1 MFAFFVCCPTL
12 FKTPAMFDAVRN
24 NKRFVQIFLLLITV
38 PFALWGVESLRSV
51 GGGNDV
57 ATVGSAKVSLDEF
70 QKALREQQG
79 LMRSQFPEVDL
90 KLLDSPDV
98 RKKVLDNLVDQRLLS
113 LEADKLG
120 LVVSDAAL
128 HGAIASIPAFQEN
141 GLFSQSRYEKLLS
154 GQGKSPVWFEME
166 LREELKRQAL
176 LGTAAESGFVPQTV
190 LARVQE
196 LLFEQRQIQEVQVS
210 WKDFEDKVQV
220 DPAEIQKFY
229 EANTANFGVPE
240 QMRVEYV
247 VFSQREL
254 DALEKKGTTAGGN
267 AASFV
272 VAAESLRDLAFN
284 QPESLDP
291 VVDQFKLVP
300 QQSGWISRQPNPANG
315 VVGHPKL
322 VEALFVES
330 VIKEGHNAE
339 VVEVAPGVIVA
350 ARMLEHKP
358 ASVLPLD
365 QVKSMIEAG
374 LRQEKAVALAVKQGE
389 EKLAALKAGKAEEK
403 NWGKVRSVSRLT
415 PDGIPPSNLSA
426 IFRVNAAAL
435 PGYAGAELPGVGYG
449 LYKVSKTEL
458 VQAGKDEIEGLKEMQ
473 KGMVAQ
479 AEQKAYMEA
488 LRERYKIKINEEL
501 LQLNEEKEQEQQ

>member
-1 MFAFFVCCPTL
+1 
-12 FKTPAMFDAVRN
+12 
-24 NKRFVQIFLLLITV
+24 
-38 PFALWGVESLRSV
+38 
-51 GGGNDV
+51 
-57 ATVGSAKVSLDEF
+57 
-70 QKALREQQG
+70 
-79 LMRSQFPEVDL
+79 
-90 KLLDSPDV
+90 
-98 RKKVLDNLVDQRLLS
+98 
-113 LEADKLG
+113 
-120 LVVSDAAL
+120 
-128 HGAIASIPAFQEN
+128 
-141 GLFSQSRYEKLLS
+141 
-154 GQGKSPVWFEME
+154 
-166 LREELKRQAL
+166 
-176 LGTAAESGFVPQTV
+176 
-190 LARVQE
+190 
-196 LLFEQRQIQEVQVS
+196 
-210 WKDFEDKVQV
+210 
-220 DPAEIQKFY
+220 
-229 EANTANFGVPE
+229 
-240 QMRVEYV
+240 
-247 VFSQREL
+247 
-254 DALEKKGTTAGGN
+254 
-267 AASFV
+267 
-272 VAAESLRDLAFN
+272 
-284 QPESLDP
+284 
-291 VVDQFKLVP
+291 
-300 QQSGWISRQPNPANG
+300 
-315 VVGHPKL
+315 L

-435 PGYAGAELPGVGYG
+435 PGYAGAELPGMGYG

-488 LRERYKIKINEEL
+488 LRERNKIKINEER